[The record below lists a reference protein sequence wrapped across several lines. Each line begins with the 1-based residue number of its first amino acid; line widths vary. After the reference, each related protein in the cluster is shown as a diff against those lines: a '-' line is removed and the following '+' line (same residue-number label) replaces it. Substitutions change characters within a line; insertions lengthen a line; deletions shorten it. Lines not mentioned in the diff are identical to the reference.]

1 MWEVEALVCGSPLHV
16 AMMFTEESQDSTQ
29 VPFRFI
35 MALPLS
41 SKKKGYL
48 TDNPNTL
55 TMDLVN
61 IQRSPLFPP
70 LHITPKQK
78 INHSAHS
85 RKKHHYNRKRN
96 MLGMGPNKKTAGQTL
111 KE

>member
-29 VPFRFI
+29 VPFCFI

-48 TDNPNTL
+48 TDNPNIL
-55 TMDLVN
+55 TMDLAN
-61 IQRSPLFPP
+61 IQRSPPVSSFAHYTKTENKSFSPFQEKAP
-70 LHITPKQK
+70 LQ
-78 INHSAHS
+78 
-85 RKKHHYNRKRN
+85 
-96 MLGMGPNKKTAGQTL
+96 
-111 KE
+111 